1 MKALFLAGGKGTR
14 LQPLTNGIPKPMVPI
29 LNKPLLER
37 TMLHLKKSGISEMVI
52 SSCYQPKKIKD
63 YFGDGERFELK
74 IRYIVEDLPLGTG
87 GAIKN
92 TEDLFDDT
100 FIVFN
105 SDILCDI
112 DIQKIMDYHKKSHAL
127 ATIAVTEVEDPSAYG
142 VIESN
147 KRGYAVSF
155 IEKPEAGSITSH
167 FINAGIYIFEPEIFN
182 EISLDGPVSVERVTF
197 PKLLE
202 NGQKIAVYK
211 DHSYWI
217 DIGTLEKYK
226 QVHKDILD
234 GKCKMVDC
242 NTSASGINLGRNV
255 KIHPDSK
262 IAAPVYIGDNVVIGA
277 KAIISNSVIG
287 NNVSIGVASRIIDSV
302 IWDGVNISSDVR
314 LMNTIITSNC
324 DIKKNLNYLNAV
336 NSGKNMPLP
345 GSQPTRLVVSNAH
358 CSPMY

>member
-1 MKALFLAGGKGTR
+1 MKALFLAGGKGIR
-14 LQPLTNGIPKPMVPI
+14 MQPLTNGIPKPMVPI

-63 YFGDGERFELK
+63 YFGNGEQFGLK
-74 IRYIVEDLPLGTG
+74 IQYIVEDIPLGTG

-92 TEDLFDDT
+92 TEGLFDDT

-112 DIQKIMDYHKKSHAL
+112 DIQKMMNYHKNSHTL

-142 VIESN
+142 VIEN
-147 KRGYAVSF
+147 DKWGYAVSF
-155 IEKPEAGSITSH
+155 IEKPDAESITSH
-167 FINAGIYIFEPEIFN
+167 FINAGIYIFEPVIFK
-182 EISLDGPVSVERVTF
+182 EISLDGPVSVERETF

-211 DHSYWI
+211 DNSYWI

-234 GKCKMVDC
+234 GKCKLVDC
-242 NTSASGINLGRNV
+242 NTSGSGIHLGRNV
-255 KIHPDSK
+255 KICPDSK
-262 IAAPVYIGDNVVIGA
+262 IMAPVYIGDNVEIGA
-277 KAIISNSVIG
+277 KAMISNSVIG
-287 NNVSIGVASRIIDSV
+287 NNVSIGAASRIVGSI
-302 IWDGVNISSDVR
+302 IWDGVHISSGVR
-314 LMNTIITSNC
+314 LTNTIITSNC
-324 DIKKNLNYLNAV
+324 DINKGLNYLNAV
-336 NSGKNMPLP
+336 CSGKNICEIERIGL
-345 GSQPTRLVVSNAH
+345 
-358 CSPMY
+358 

>member
-1 MKALFLAGGKGTR
+1 MMKALFLAGGKGIR

-37 TMLHLKKSGISEMVI
+37 TMLHLKKSGISEIVI

-63 YFGDGERFELK
+63 YFGNGERFGLK
-74 IRYIVEDLPLGTG
+74 IQYIVEDIPLGTG

-92 TEDLFDDT
+92 AEGLFDDT
-100 FIVFN
+100 FAVFN

-112 DIQKIMDYHKKSHAL
+112 DMLKMMDYHRRSRSI
-127 ATIAVTEVEDPSAYG
+127 ATIAATEVEDPSAYG
-142 VIESN
+142 VIESDEQGN
-147 KRGYAVSF
+147 AVSF
-155 IEKPEAGSITSH
+155 IEKPKAESITSH
-167 FINAGIYIFEPEIFN
+167 FINAGIYLFETEIFK

-202 NGQKIAVYK
+202 KRLKIAVYK
-211 DHSYWI
+211 DNNYWI

-226 QVHKDILD
+226 QAHKDILD

-242 NTSASGINLGRNV
+242 ITTGSGINLGGNV

-262 IAAPVYIGDNVVIGA
+262 IIAPVYIGDNVEIAA

-287 NNVSIGVASRIIDSV
+287 NNVSIGPASRIIGSV
-302 IWDGVNISSDVR
+302 IWDDIHISNDVR
-314 LMNTIITSNC
+314 LTNTIITSNC
-324 DIKKNLNYLNAV
+324 DIKKDLNYLNAV
-336 NSGKNMPLP
+336 CSGKNKGEIERIGL
-345 GSQPTRLVVSNAH
+345 
-358 CSPMY
+358 

>member
-1 MKALFLAGGKGTR
+1 MKALFLAGGKGVR
-14 LQPLTNGIPKPMVPI
+14 LQPLTNSMPKPMVPI

-37 TMLHLKKSGISEMVI
+37 TMLHLKKRGKSEMVI

-63 YFGDGERFELK
+63 YFGDGEAFGLT
-74 IRYIVEDLPLGTG
+74 IQYVVEDIPLGTG

-100 FIVFN
+100 FVVFN

-112 DIQKIMDYHKKSHAL
+112 DMLKMMDYHKRSHAL

-142 VIESN
+142 VIESD
-147 KRGYAVSF
+147 KQGYAVSF
-155 IEKPEAGSITSH
+155 IEKPAPGDITSN

-202 NGQKIAVYK
+202 NSHRIAVYK
-211 DHSYWI
+211 DDSYWI

-226 QVHKDILD
+226 QVHKDILS

-242 NTSASGINLGRNV
+242 NTSGNGIHLGKNV
-255 KIHPDSK
+255 EIHPDSK
-262 IAAPVYIGDNVVIGA
+262 IIAPVYIGDHVKIGA
-277 KAIISNSVIG
+277 KAIISNTVIG
-287 NNVSIGVASRIIDSV
+287 SNSSIGEASRIVGSV
-302 IWDGVNISSDVR
+302 IWDGVHISSDVR
-314 LMNTIITSNC
+314 LRNTIITSNC
-324 DIKKNLNYLNAV
+324 DVKKDLSYLNAV
-336 NSGKNMPLP
+336 CSGHNIWKTEGIGL
-345 GSQPTRLVVSNAH
+345 
-358 CSPMY
+358 